1 MKTRDRILITSLEL
15 FNTYGEPNVTTLQI
29 ADTLDISPGN
39 LYYHFKNKSEII
51 NELFG
56 QFEKRMIEL
65 LDVPPGT
72 TITLEDHW
80 LFLHL
85 LFELIAEYRFIYRD
99 LVNILQ
105 RYDRL
110 NTHFRRIL
118 NRKLDT
124 TKTLLASLK
133 AQDILQASQ
142 DEMEAL
148 CHNLVLTITY
158 WSSFDILFKHPGDDV
173 DLARGVYHVVAQ
185 VAPYLRDAER
195 QEVEALGRQYL

>member
-1 MKTRDRILITSLEL
+1 MKTRDRILLTSLEL

-51 NELFG
+51 NELFSA
-56 QFEKRMIEL
+56 FEKRMQEL
-65 LDVPPGT
+65 LDIPADAHVS
-72 TITLEDHW
+72 LEDHW

-85 LFELIAEYRFIYRD
+85 LFELVAEYRFIYRD

-105 RYDRL
+105 RYERL
-110 NTHFRRIL
+110 NTHFKRLL

-124 TKTLLASLK
+124 TKTLLGSLRN
-133 AQDILQASQ
+133 QNILNASQ
-142 DEMEAL
+142 EELEAL
-148 CHNLVLTITY
+148 CTNVVMTVTY
-158 WSSFDILFKHPGDDV
+158 WSSFDILFRQPDSDV

-185 VAPYLRDAER
+185 VAPFLRPEDREA
-195 QEVEALGRQYL
+195 VEALGRQYL

>member
-142 DEMEAL
+142 EEMEAL

-158 WSSFDILFKHPGDDV
+158 WSSFDILFKQPGDDV